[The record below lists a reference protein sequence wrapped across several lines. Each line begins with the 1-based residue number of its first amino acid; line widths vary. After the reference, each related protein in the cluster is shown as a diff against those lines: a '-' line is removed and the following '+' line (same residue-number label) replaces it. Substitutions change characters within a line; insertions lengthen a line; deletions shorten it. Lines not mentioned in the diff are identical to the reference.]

1 MKNIIIAKSEYVP
14 EKKAI
19 TKIQDFQQDQELF
32 LFITRGKLGL

>member
-1 MKNIIIAKSEYVP
+1 MKNIIITKSVP